1 MNQTQRVLKT
11 LLQNLD
17 VHIPDS
23 DIRRLLDTPVGTS
36 LRGISDALDT
46 LYIENSVYQLPK
58 EYLKELDYP
67 YLMVLPDQKEA
78 FAVVTND
85 KERDAA
91 IPKWDGV
98 VLAVQKTQRTPIYK
112 YVWARNII
120 GNIKNNQ
127 LILIITFLIV
137 TYSLFYWP
145 SLLLES
151 HITLSALGLWISTI
165 LINKDYIGE
174 KQDKFCKIGKTI
186 DCEQVLYS
194 KGSQFFGI
202 LKMSDLAFLFYSTLI
217 LLSLIANDYCQG
229 YAFILLLIG
238 CIFTLYSVIY
248 QTVAIKKVCLYCMS
262 INLIVWLD
270 TAIFIL
276 NYKAISLHSPF
287 PFILSGCIAYMVWLI
302 VSHYLGLTAQN
313 TSLKSK
319 VSALYNRDLFDWLL
333 SKERQIDDVGEKFAD
348 VDGEDNGD
356 VITMFVHPNCR
367 NCKIV
372 YQHIPELRKKTIVKT
387 VSLASNDAELHEYC
401 KRNKINKTPTVV
413 FNGRELPELYD
424 VDDLKY
430 MT

>member
-1 MNQTQRVLKT
+1 MNQMQRVLKA

-17 VHIPDS
+17 VIIPDS

-36 LRGISDALDT
+36 LRGISDALDS

-58 EYLKELDYP
+58 KYLKELDYP

-186 DCEQVLYS
+186 DCEQVLNS

-302 VSHYLGLTAQN
+302 VSHYLGLTAHN
-313 TSLKSK
+313 SSFMSK

-333 SKERQIDDVGEKFAD
+333 SKERTVEDIDNNYAD
-348 VDGEDNGD
+348 VDGVNEGD
-356 VITMFVHPNCR
+356 VITIFVHPDCM
-367 NCKIV
+367 NCKKT
-372 YQHIPELRKKTIVKT
+372 YKYIPELRKRAIVKT
-387 VSLASNDAELHEYC
+387 VSLTVESTELHEYC
-401 KRNKINKTPTVV
+401 KKNQIKKTPTIV
-413 FNGRELPELYD
+413 FNGKELPKIYGLE
-424 VDDLKY
+424 DLKY
-430 MT
+430 II